1 MLHMAFVVAATFAA
15 MPQQIEPPAI
25 DTSVALRAAQYDLTA
40 RVDLAE
46 KRLDAN
52 ARITIV
58 NGSDAAVRSAPFLLY
73 RLMRVARVR
82 DAHGTPLRYRDR
94 VIEFVDHPTLQ
105 VHQVVVDL
113 PTPLAPRDSTTL
125 DVGYGGYMLGYS
137 ETGWSYT
144 RDRIDSAYSL
154 LRMDTYAYPELR
166 PPSHLLARRI
176 GLPTYDYHARITV
189 PAGFVVA
196 NGGELLSRRDSA
208 GWTTFEFRNL
218 KPAWRMDFAVA
229 PFVVRRE
236 GTLTVYQLPADSV
249 GGERVMRS
257 MQGGL
262 ALFTRWFGPLR
273 RPTPFALIEIPDGWG
288 SQADVTSILEAAAA
302 FRDSLRIHE
311 VYHELSHLWNVVATE
326 PAPPRWEEGLASF
339 VEDLAVDSLDGRA
352 VADDNARRRV
362 GWLRDRIAHDPK
374 LSTVPLVDYGSRSM
388 TDYSYPVG
396 SVAFYLMYRVMGHDA
411 FTRLIREYYATYAA
425 GGGSTAQ
432 LVDMARRVSPMPIDG
447 LVEDWLRTTRWTTI
461 VTTEDVPALVDR
473 YRRHD

>member
-1 MLHMAFVVAATFAA
+1 MLHVALAVAATFAA
-15 MPQQIEPPAI
+15 MPQQIDPQAI
-25 DTSVALRAAQYDLTA
+25 DTSVALRAVRYDLTA
-40 RVDLAE
+40 RVDLAA
-46 KRLDAN
+46 KRLDAS
-52 ARITIV
+52 ARITVV

-73 RLMRVARVR
+73 RLMRVTRVR
-82 DAHGTPLRYRDR
+82 DARGAPLRYRDR

-105 VHQVVVDL
+105 VHQVVVAL

-137 ETGWSYT
+137 EAGWSYT

-236 GTLTVYQLPADSV
+236 GRLTVYQLPADSV

-262 ALFTRWFGPLR
+262 ALFTRWFGPLQ

-352 VADDNARRRV
+352 VSDDNAQRRV
-362 GWLRDRIAHDPK
+362 ARLRDRIGRDPK
-374 LSTVPLVDYGSRSM
+374 LSTVPLVDYGKQSM
-388 TDYSYPVG
+388 TDYSYSVG
-396 SVAFYLMYRVMGHDA
+396 GLAFYLMYRVMGHDA
-411 FTRLIREYYATYAA
+411 FTRLIREYYATYAG

-432 LVDMARRVSPMPIDG
+432 LVDMARRVSPVPIDG
-447 LVEDWLRTTRWTTI
+447 CLDDWFRTTRWTAII
-461 VTTEDVPALVDR
+461 VTEDAPSLVKR